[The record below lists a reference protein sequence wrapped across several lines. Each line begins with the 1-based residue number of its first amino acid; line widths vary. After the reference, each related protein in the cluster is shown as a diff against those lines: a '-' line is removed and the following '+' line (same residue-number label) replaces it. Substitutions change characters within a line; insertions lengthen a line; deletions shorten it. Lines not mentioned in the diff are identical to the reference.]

1 MSFRPFAAAMVVA
14 SAALTAEPA
23 GASPLQ
29 LDVYNPGEK
38 SIFPVTSTLVMGK
51 RDAILVDAQFQR
63 NDAQALVHKIKA
75 SGKKLTT
82 IYISHN
88 DPDFYFGLDVLH
100 ESFPEAKIV
109 ATPRTV
115 AAIKANKDGKVAYW
129 SPILKQN
136 APKSVIVPEPLSGDA
151 LMLEGEKIKIL
162 GLDGPSPDRTVLWI
176 PSTQTVLGGVPIVA
190 NLHVWVADTQTFQSR
205 QDWLKMMDHLKEMNP
220 KKVIPGHFLP
230 DAHGKMPFGVGAI
243 DFTRIYLRAFEVE
256 AALASDSADL
266 VAAMRKRY
274 PKLAHVDSL
283 ELSAKVIKGEMKW
296 PAH

>member
-1 MSFRPFAAAMVVA
+1 MSFCPLAAAVMVA
-14 SAALTAEPA
+14 SAFFTISAV
-23 GASPLQ
+23 ASPLQ

-38 SIFPVTSTLVMGK
+38 SIFPVTSTIVMGK
-51 RDAILVDAQFQR
+51 HEAILVDAQFQR

-75 SGKKLTT
+75 SGRKLKT

-88 DPDFYFGLDVLH
+88 DPDYYFGLDVLH
-100 ESFPEAKIV
+100 AAFPDAEIV
-109 ATPRTV
+109 ATPQTV

-129 SPILKQN
+129 GPILKQN
-136 APKSVIVPEPLSGDA
+136 APKEVIVPRPLSGNT
-151 LMLEGEKIKIL
+151 LTLEGETIKII

-176 PSTQTVLGGVPIVA
+176 PSMQTILGGVPIVA

-205 QDWLKMMDHLKEMNP
+205 QDWLKMLEHFKEMHP

-256 AALASDSADL
+256 AALASNSGEL
-266 VAAMRKRY
+266 IAAMRKRY
-274 PKLAHVDSL
+274 PKLAHADSL

-296 PAH
+296 SAH